1 MRRKKMLRCRAVLV
15 GFFILVISINLFGS
29 IPASERAALIAFYNS
44 TNGDKWNNNSGWKT
58 PPLAGDGFAMP
69 GTEDTWYGVAVRDEN
84 VHGLEMG
91 QNNLTGSIPPEIG
104 QLSKLGWIWFSYN
117 HLSGN
122 IPPQITDLLYLGN
135 LDLRD
140 NEFSSEIPSFIGNI
154 KSLDSLNLG
163 GNQFTGSI
171 PKEICNI
178 PNMVELTLA
187 ENQLTGTIPKEI
199 GNFNKLEALW
209 LNGNKFTGSIPPEL
223 GRLSNLKALNLWDN
237 SLTGT
242 IPPELGNLIKLEY
255 LALGLNPITGAI
267 PPEIGNLTNLKDLA
281 LKSANLSGSIPK
293 ELGDLHNLKTLE
305 IECNKF
311 TGSIPPELGNLTNL
325 VLFRLDTNQFS
336 GSIPSELGDL
346 TNLTEFGLGSNQL
359 SGIIPSELGNL
370 TKLTYLTLDH
380 NQLTGEIPN
389 SLTNLTKLAK
399 PNVDIGYNC
408 LYTYDQ
414 TLIQWLNKVDPDWE
428 ENQHNC
434 QGIEQRIN
442 VKSPNGGEKWKIG
455 TIHNILWTYVGWV
468 GDIRIKYS
476 TDNGNSWKMISQSA
490 NNTGSYPWTVPNT
503 PSDLC
508 KIKIEEAADGNPT
521 DMSDSVFSISEY
533 VNEDIK
539 VSGRLRVVD
548 PNTQKEWPIDHISLP
563 SQVELNGSVKNIT
576 IAVNSDGTFEATEM
590 LSEGS
595 YSCICSLQYNDYIPY
610 DNSEYLGGDPA
621 PPGNILKRLSVRKFT
636 VNIDKDHSYINIDF
650 PLPIF
655 CVHSIRAGWK
665 FWNSWASYLLS
676 EGYIVFTPNH
686 DSLYIS
692 KATESDQLA
701 NQFFTDLNS
710 AYNNSGIGLFNQ
722 NYPNVF
728 FICHGEGGVVA
739 RVLVYQY
746 TMIKNKIKAIFTLG
760 TPHSGTDLSG
770 AEIYSLSKSSMI
782 FQFNKIYDTFNGVPV
797 YAVSGHGLGIINSPE
812 MHNDGIVFWNH
823 PETNRSPFAI
833 CTGTDP
839 SGISYNTTESFT
851 GYSEECLSNGHHFP
865 LSHSNLVKDGS
876 VDILIN
882 TIIPY
887 MTGSQLTF
895 NEAIYPSDIKKKK
908 SSSETFLRKILDQ
921 SFPISSG
928 SSKSFEIK
936 VPTTDLLAIHAMGIK
951 SEISVN
957 LTDPAGKSITG
968 ANYTTFP
975 NVKYSS
981 DIITG
986 IEYRISTPIQGKWT
1000 IVVKAGSK
1008 NDVVAIGCSISS
1020 MWDIHGYTDKST
1032 YQPKEQAILKAKI
1045 SGASSGTTISKIQAS
1060 IFNINWVEL
1069 SKIDLYDDGKHSD
1082 ENKGDGIYANTVNV
1096 SNTEGVYF
1104 VKFYSEALVGG
1115 QSTQRESKWNFSV
1128 AKYLSIIKG
1137 DFSDDS
1143 VDIDS
1148 DGMKDQIN
1156 ETVSLNFPSSG
1167 LYVLYGR
1174 MVDSTGSLISES
1186 AISVNAESPGNYQ
1199 GILTF
1204 NAKGL
1209 ECSQFSNPFQV
1220 RNITVLRADDLA
1232 PLDQWG
1238 ETVYTKTY
1246 NSSDFGCNSGAIL
1259 MVNRSKLNF
1268 GVLAGRS
1275 STPQS
1280 FTIQNSGKG
1289 ILNWEISTDSNWLRF
1304 NTIKGTNT
1312 GTVTVTVDSTNLS
1325 TGTYNG
1331 TITVSDSLA
1340 ENSPQTIDVNLTVY
1354 NEGFTEDPFGEFATP
1369 TSGSTVSGSIAVTG
1383 WALDDIGIESVKL
1396 YRGEVGK
1403 LTYIG
1408 DAIFVEGARPDVE
1421 QAYPGYPMNYK
1432 AGWGYMMLTN
1442 FLPGGGNGEFKI
1454 HAIVTDAEGNQIT
1467 LGTKTIRCDNAHAV
1481 KPFGAI
1487 DTPTQGGTASGKD
1500 FVNWGWVLTPLPNK
1514 IPEDGSTINIWVD
1527 GENIG
1532 HPTYNIYRE
1541 DIATLFPGY
1550 TNSNGAI
1557 GYFYLDTTG
1566 YENGIH
1572 TIQWTATDSAGNAD
1586 GIGSR
1591 YFSILNNGESSSNS
1605 QSIGKYRYQ
1614 NGYNSILNSP
1624 IEEISLSN
1632 IEPLRI
1638 GKGTDEEAYCIEPD
1652 ENGIYFIEIGEL
1664 ERLEVAISDSNPVV
1678 AGFSLVGTQLKPLP
1692 VGTTLCEETGKF
1704 YWTPG
1709 PGFVGNYHFVFIE
1722 RNHDNY
1728 LSRKEVIVDIRPK
1741 STIIH
1746 H

>member
-1 MRRKKMLRCRAVLV
+1 MLRCRAVLV
-15 GFFILVISINLFGS
+15 GFFILVISANLFGA
-29 IPASERAALIAFYNS
+29 IPASERAALIAIYNS
-44 TNGDKWNNNSGWKT
+44 TNGDNWINKSGWKT
-58 PPLAGDGFAMP
+58 PPLAGDGFSMP
-69 GTEDTWYGVAVRDEN
+69 GTEDKWYGVAVRDEN
-84 VHGLEMG
+84 VAGLEMS
-91 QNNLTGSIPPEIG
+91 QNNLTGSIPPEID

-122 IPPQITDLLYLGN
+122 IPPEIANLQYLEN
-135 LDLRD
+135 LDIGD
-140 NEFSSEIPSFIGNI
+140 NEFSVEIPPFIGNI
-154 KSLDSLNLG
+154 KSLRSLNLG
-163 GNQFTGSI
+163 GNQFTGPMPSELCNL
-171 PKEICNI
+171 KELEHLYLCFNY
-178 PNMVELTLA
+178 N
-187 ENQLTGTIPKEI
+187 LTGYIP
-199 GNFNKLEALW
+199 
-209 LNGNKFTGSIPPEL
+209 T
-223 GRLSNLKALNLWDN
+223 
-237 SLTGT
+237 
-242 IPPELGNLIKLEY
+242 
-255 LALGLNPITGAI
+255 
-267 PPEIGNLTNLKDLA
+267 EIGNLTNLKSLYLNFNNFSGEIPKEIGNLKNLKWINLFCNALTGTIPTELWSMTQLEYLALGCNQITGNIPSEIGNLINLKDLA
-281 LKSANLSGSIPK
+281 LKSSNLSGPIPK
-293 ELGDLHNLKTLE
+293 ELGNLHNLQTLE

-311 TGSIPPELGNLTNL
+311 TGSIPPEFGNLTNL
-325 VLFRLDTNQFS
+325 VIFRLDTNQFS
-336 GSIPSELGDL
+336 GSIPSELGNL
-346 TNLTEFGLGSNQL
+346 TNLTEFSLGSNQL

-380 NQLTGEIPN
+380 NQLTGEIPT

-408 LYTYDQ
+408 LYTYDP
-414 TLIQWLNKVDPDWE
+414 TLIQWLNEVDPDWE

-434 QGIEQRIN
+434 QGIEQKIT
-442 VKSPNGGEKWKIG
+442 VKSPNGGEKWQIG

-468 GDIRIKYS
+468 GDVRIKYS
-476 TDNGNSWKMISQSA
+476 TDNGNSWKTITQSA
-490 NNTGSYPWTVPNT
+490 SNTGSYPWTVPNT

-508 KIKIEEAADGNPT
+508 KIKIEEASDGNPT

-563 SQVELNGSVKNIT
+563 SQVELNGNVKNIT
-576 IAVNSDGTFEATEM
+576 IAVNPDGTFEATEM
-590 LSEGS
+590 LPEGS
-595 YSCICSLQYNDYIPY
+595 YSGICRLQYNDYIQY
-610 DNSEYLGGDPA
+610 GNIEYLGADPP

-636 VNIDKDHSYINIDF
+636 VNIDKDHSYISIDF
-650 PLPIF
+650 PLPVF
-655 CVHSIRAGWK
+655 CIHSIRAGWK

-692 KATESDQLA
+692 KATESEQLA

-710 AYNNSGIGLFNQ
+710 AYNSSGIGLFNQ

-746 TMIKNKIKAIFTLG
+746 TTFKNKIKSIFTLG

-770 AEIYSLSKSSMI
+770 AEIYSLSKSSMMS
-782 FQFNKIYDTFNGVPV
+782 QFNKIYDTFNGVPV

-839 SGISYNTTESFT
+839 SGISYNTTESFP
-851 GYSEECLSNGHHFP
+851 GYSEDCLSNGHHFP

-887 MTGSQLTF
+887 MTGSQLSF
-895 NEAIYPSDIKKKK
+895 IEEIYPSDINQEK
-908 SSSETFLRKILDQ
+908 SSSSTFLRKILDQ

-928 SSKSFEIK
+928 SSKSYEIK
-936 VPTTDLLAIHAMGIK
+936 VPTTDLLAIHALGIK

-957 LTDPAGKSITG
+957 LTDPAGKSITST
-968 ANYTTFP
+968 NYNTFP

-986 IEYRISTPIQGKWT
+986 IEYRISTPIPGKWT
-1000 IVVKAGSK
+1000 IVVKGGNK
-1008 NDVVAIGCSISS
+1008 NDVVAMGCSINST
-1020 MWDIHGYTDKST
+1020 WDIKGYTDKST

-1045 SGASSGTTISKIQAS
+1045 SGSASGTTISKIQAS
-1060 IFNINWVEL
+1060 IFNINWIEL

-1082 ENKGDGIYANTVNV
+1082 DNKGDGIYANTVNV
-1096 SNTEGVYF
+1096 SNTEGLYF
-1104 VKFYSEALVGG
+1104 VKFYSEAMVGG

-1128 AKYLSIIKG
+1128 AKSLSIIKG
-1137 DFSDDS
+1137 NFSDES

-1156 ETVSLNFPSSG
+1156 ENVSLNFPNSG
-1167 LYVLYGR
+1167 LYVLYGQ
-1174 MVDSTGSLISES
+1174 MLDSTGSLINES
-1186 AISVNAESPGNYQ
+1186 ATSVKAEIPGNYQ

-1209 ECSQFSNPFQV
+1209 ECSQFSNPFRV
-1220 RNITVLRADDLA
+1220 KNITVFRADDLA

-1238 ETVYTKTY
+1238 KTVYTKTY

-1259 MVNRSKLNF
+1259 MLNRSELNF
-1268 GVLAGRS
+1268 GVVAGRS
-1275 STPQS
+1275 SVPQS
-1280 FTIQNSGKG
+1280 FTIENSGKG
-1289 ILNWEISTDSNWLRF
+1289 VLNWEIFTDSNWVKF
-1304 NTIKGTNT
+1304 NTKKGTNT
-1312 GTVTVTVDSTNLS
+1312 ATITVSVDSANLS
-1325 TGTYNG
+1325 AGTYNG
-1331 TITVSDSLA
+1331 TITVSDSMA
-1340 ENSPQTIDVNLTVY
+1340 ENSPQTISVNLIVY

-1369 TSGSTVSGSIAVTG
+1369 INGATVSGSIAVTG
-1383 WALDDIGIESVKL
+1383 WVLDNIGVENVKL

-1408 DAIFVEGARPDVE
+1408 DGIFVEGARPDVE
-1421 QAYPGYPMNYK
+1421 LAYPGYPMNYK

-1454 HAIVTDAEGNQIT
+1454 HAVVTDAEGNQIT
-1467 LGTKTIRCDNAHAV
+1467 LGTKTIHCDNAHAV

-1487 DTPTQGGTASGKD
+1487 DTPTQGGTASGKN
-1500 FVNWGWVLTPLPNK
+1500 FINWGWVLTPLPNK

-1527 GENIG
+1527 GKNIG
-1532 HPTYNIYRE
+1532 HPTYNNYRE
-1541 DIATLFPGY
+1541 DIAALFPGY
-1550 TNSNGAI
+1550 MNSNGAI
-1557 GYFYLDTTG
+1557 GYFYLDTSV

-1572 TIQWTATDSAGNAD
+1572 TIQWTATDSAGNTD

-1591 YFSILNNGESSSNS
+1591 YFSILNSGESSSNS
-1605 QSIGKYRYQ
+1605 QSAVKYPYQ
-1614 NGYNSILNSP
+1614 NDYNNILNFS
-1624 IEEISLSN
+1624 IEDIPMSN
-1632 IEPLRI
+1632 IEPLRVE
-1638 GKGTDEEAYCIEPD
+1638 KGIDEKAHCIKPD
-1652 ENGIYFIEIGEL
+1652 ETGIYSIEIEEL
-1664 ERLEVAISDSNPVV
+1664 ERLEVTISDSSPVA
-1678 AGFSLVGTQLKPLP
+1678 AGFMMVGAQLKPLP
-1692 VGTTLCEETGKF
+1692 VGTTLCQETGKF

-1709 PGFVGNYHFVFIE
+1709 PGFVGNYHFLFIE
-1722 RNHDNY
+1722 RDHNNY
-1728 LSRKEVIVDIRPK
+1728 LSRKELIVDIMPK
-1741 STIIH
+1741 STIIRH
-1746 H
+1746 